1 MKNVIIVVL
10 SILSVFL
17 GYKAYVAPQGSAD
30 KADVKTED
38 EEEVSETYAML
49 MEQGVF
55 DVQSIDPEY
64 GIDVNEMIKHFHK
77 FILPRL
83 PRPSPSNDDNG
94 TDRTVTSTIE
104 FSKETLKKIMENDDE
119 PVVRFYLAAFENESA
134 KKYAK
139 VHGLKLGQV
148 IQKPVLVAKSKGK
161 TVSEPL
167 TAVGK
172 ICPPP
177 KSCP

>member
-1 MKNVIIVVL
+1 MKNLIIVVL
-10 SILSVFL
+10 ALLSVFL
-17 GYKAYVAPQGSAD
+17 GYKAYFSPHAD
-30 KADVKTED
+30 AKTGEA
-38 EEEVSETYAML
+38 EEVSETYAML

-64 GIDVNEMIKHFHK
+64 GIDVNVMIKHFHK
-77 FILPRL
+77 FTLPRL
-83 PRPSPSNDDNG
+83 RNPGPPNDENG
-94 TDRTVTSTIE
+94 TDGAVTSTIE

-148 IQKPVLVAKSKGK
+148 VQKPVVVAKSKGK
-161 TVSEPL
+161 TVSAPIS
-167 TAVGK
+167 AIGK